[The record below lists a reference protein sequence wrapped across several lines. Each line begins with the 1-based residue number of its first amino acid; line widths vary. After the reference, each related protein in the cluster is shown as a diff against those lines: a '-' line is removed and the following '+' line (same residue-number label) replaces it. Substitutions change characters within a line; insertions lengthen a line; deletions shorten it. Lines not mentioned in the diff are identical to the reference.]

1 MRRYNGR
8 SIQRQR
14 FVRVLILF
22 ATALIFTSGSAENS
36 EQDEAFVEA
45 WQAYS
50 DAVESGRA
58 SRILKTSQAVA
69 EIAEQVFTETDP
81 RLAKILQNYGVALRR
96 GKKQGEAREVLGRS
110 LQLMEDIHGRDSI
123 ELVPV
128 IADLADAHSRVGSS
142 DRQLDHYRRA
152 MRIVGRQQSKQSL
165 EYADIAFRAATST
178 FNFSRSLAGRRYL
191 RDAQE
196 IYQARLDA
204 GDQKLGLTSLFLG
217 KMAFADRS
225 SKKAAAHLEEALTS
239 FGGQSDRARQLRLST
254 HALLVQIY
262 ETRGDSDL
270 ATEHSI
276 AIGRD
281 TPADSDQDYLP
292 IFRPRPNYPKVMRQR
307 RIEGFVDIEFTV
319 NESGFTENARV
330 IRAVTSDPQR
340 AEKAL
345 ASDDVNESFSV
356 AALLAVKRFRYAP
369 RFENGVAMP
378 VENVK
383 ARVSFKL
390 VK

>member
-1 MRRYNGR
+1 MRNNSWKRV
-8 SIQRQR
+8 QRVSLVHFL
-14 FVRVLILF
+14 FVFAVALF
-22 ATALIFTSGSAENS
+22 FTNSSADDIG
-36 EQDEAFVEA
+36 QDEGFAEA

-50 DAVESGRA
+50 EAVESGRA
-58 SRILKTSQAVA
+58 SRILETSQAVA
-69 EIAEQVFTETDP
+69 EIAGQLFPETDP

-96 GKKQGEAREVLGRS
+96 SSKKSEASEVLGRS
-110 LQLMEDIHGRDSI
+110 LQLMENIHGRDSI

-128 IADLADAHSRVGSS
+128 IADLADAHSSSRSS
-142 DRQLDHYRRA
+142 DQQLDHYRRA
-152 MRIVGRQQSKQSL
+152 MKIVRKHHGKQST

-196 IYQARLDA
+196 IYRARLDA

-217 KMAFADRS
+217 KMAFADRNT
-225 SKKAAAHLEEALTS
+225 KQAAAYLEEALTS
-239 FGGQSDRARQLRLST
+239 FGGDSDRARQSRLAT

-262 ETRGDSDL
+262 ETRGESDL
-270 ATEHSI
+270 ATAHSI

-292 IFRPRPNYPKVMRQR
+292 IFRPRPDYPSAMLRR
-307 RIEGFVDIEFTV
+307 RIEGFVDVVFTV
-319 NESGFTENARV
+319 SESGRIENARV
-330 IRAVTSDPQR
+330 IQVMTSDPQSS
-340 AEKAL
+340 EESP
-345 ASDDVNESFSV
+345 ASDDENESFSA
-356 AALLAVKRFRYAP
+356 AALAAVKRFRYAP
-369 RFENGVAMP
+369 RFENGVAVP

-383 ARVSFKL
+383 SRINFKL